1 MNIPSVYA
9 LGHLHSLWYSVLE
22 QQEDGDLSKWS
33 DELIAEM
40 AQYKGKPDVFVSSLV
55 LYGWLDGRL
64 IHDWLDY
71 AGRYLT
77 GKYRSSDP
85 SRLLK
90 IWNKHKKRYDKAPG
104 RQVDTGWFK
113 IRKIVLER
121 DKYICHYCGKKKFSM
136 EVDHIIPVESG
147 GKDEIENLVSACRSC
162 NRKKSNKPY
171 ESQPKASLK
180 PDNLPNLPYHTKPN
194 QTNHTK
200 PNKIIN
206 QEMFLFLKD
215 SIFLKTFNNFLDM
228 RKSIKKG
235 ATDHAQNLILK
246 KLHNYDIKTAIGML
260 EQSIEGSWT
269 GIYEVKNQNN
279 LNLTKAQK
287 QTQASYFKW
296 KEDMRNENNGTKILS
311 PGDGVTPIAL
321 PKPTV

>member
-1 MNIPSVYA
+1 MFINYMKRQQKKLMAWLESHTVLIRHRKLLELARRLNIPSVYA

-22 QQEDGDLSKWS
+22 QQEDGNLSKWS

-40 AQYKGKPDVFVSSLV
+40 AQYKGKPDIFVSSLV
-55 LYGWLDGRL
+55 QYGWLDGRI

-77 GKYRSSDP
+77 GKYRNSNP
-85 SRLLK
+85 KKLK
-90 IWNKHKKRYDKAPG
+90 EIYKLHK
-104 RQVDTGWFK
+104 TGF
-113 IRKIVLER
+113 R
-121 DKYICHYCGKKKFSM
+121 
-136 EVDHIIPVESG
+136 
-147 GKDEIENLVSACRSC
+147 RSLGS
-162 NRKKSNKPY
+162 K
-171 ESQPKASLK
+171 ET
-180 PDNLPNLPYHTKPN
+180 DNLPNHTKPN

-200 PNKIIN
+200 PNSLLN
-206 QEMFLFLKD
+206 QKLFPFLKD
-215 SIFLKTFNNFLDM
+215 STFLKTFNDFLDM
-228 RKSIKKG
+228 RKSIKKR

-246 KLHNYDIKTAIGML
+246 KLHHYDIKTAIGML

-269 GIYEVKNQNN
+269 GIYEIKNIDG
-279 LNLTKAQK
+279 LHLTKAQK